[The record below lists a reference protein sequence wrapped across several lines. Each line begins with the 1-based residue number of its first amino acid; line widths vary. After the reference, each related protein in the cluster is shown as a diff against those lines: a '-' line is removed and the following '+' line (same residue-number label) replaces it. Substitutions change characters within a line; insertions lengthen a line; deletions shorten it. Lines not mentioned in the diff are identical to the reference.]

1 MGPLSTERR
10 LLALD
15 ALTKLTRQFAEEPHF
30 ENAAQGLLLVL
41 SGQLSV
47 GSAFTWLYAS
57 DASSHGIRHS
67 GIGRFRE
74 MSAVPAGLQPLRLVR
89 SWRAPVEPED
99 PSRDRTSRI
108 EAGLSRELTDSGV
121 RYLAPLRHQSDI
133 IGVVGLGAR
142 LTGKPFDRESE
153 ELLSA
158 ILGTVTPFLVNTLLF
173 ERLAR
178 LGERHR
184 TILGSVGQGVFVFDK
199 ANRLVHLNVAG
210 CELLQLHLTDCD
222 SADKLLGSQ
231 IEQVFPGA
239 RFPGWLEKLRPAAS
253 GGETPNVESLI
264 VPAGDGQRV
273 YNARCRT
280 LQNEGDARDDGW
292 VLTLDDITQ
301 QRESEGRVGEL
312 ERMAEKG
319 VMASGIAHELN
330 NFLGMI
336 LGGVELTQI
345 ALNDG
350 KADKAGIYLARLR
363 DNALQM
369 ERYTAG
375 LMDYGRL
382 ESQRERADLN
392 SVINDVLS
400 FAAVQKRFKKVRFSV
415 NLEQELPE
423 FEMDKDQIAQ
433 LLLNLLNNAGDAIA
447 DARNSDGRIAIATA
461 HSPDSISLMVADNGA
476 GMPPD
481 VRDRLFKSQLTTKSG
496 GHGYGLIT
504 CARIIAGH
512 QGKVEVESE
521 QGTGTRVIV
530 RFPRSE

>member
-1 MGPLSTERR
+1 AAERR

-41 SGQLSV
+41 AGQLSV

-57 DASSHGIRHS
+57 DASSNGIRHS

-74 MSAVPAGLQPLRLVR
+74 LAAIPSGLQPQRLVR
-89 SWRAPVEPED
+89 PWQVPGGPDD
-99 PSRDRTSRI
+99 PGREYTSRI
-108 EAGLSRELTDSGV
+108 DARLSSELIDSGV

-178 LGERHR
+178 LGERHQ

-199 ANRLVHLNVAG
+199 ANRLVHLNTAG
-210 CELLQLHLTDCD
+210 RALLELHLTDCD
-222 SADKLLGSQ
+222 AADKLLGSQ

-239 RFPGWLEKLRPAAS
+239 GFPGWLDKLRPVVPV
-253 GGETPNVESLI
+253 GESPNIKSLI
-264 VPAGDGQRV
+264 APAGGVQRV

-301 QRESEGRVGEL
+301 QRDSENRLGEL

-350 KADKAGIYLARLR
+350 KADKAGIYLARLK

-382 ESQRERADLN
+382 QSQRERADLN

-400 FAAVQKRFKKVRFSV
+400 FAAVQKRFKRIRFTV
-415 NLEQELPE
+415 NLEPDLPE

-447 DARNSDGRIAIATA
+447 EIRDSDGRIAIATTRT
-461 HSPDSISLMVADNGA
+461 PDSISLIVADNGA
-476 GMPPD
+476 GMPPA
-481 VRDRLFKSQLTTKSG
+481 VRDRLFKSQLTTKTG

-521 QGTGTRVIV
+521 PGAGTRIIV
-530 RFPRSE
+530 HFPRTT